1 MTKIIVQKCSFITT
15 LAKLCCG
22 TSSIVAGFCRK
33 LVFFN
38 MVWQLLSFLYKQNED
53 KNWTPLT
60 DKARF
65 KKFHR
70 PRLLELGSHSIYV
83 LR

>member
-15 LAKLCCG
+15 LVKLCCS